1 MNPDLNRRSK
11 QATPTLSVTAL
22 TVQAARE
29 RGWGRCAFVKSS
41 VDRRRDGRSD
51 CGEKGQM
58 RLLTNDGFPPT
69 PTSAVAIFNVRFPPT
84 ATSTKAIRNDRLT
97 PTPAV
102 RRA

>member
-1 MNPDLNRRSK
+1 
-11 QATPTLSVTAL
+11 
-22 TVQAARE
+22 
-29 RGWGRCAFVKSS
+29 
-41 VDRRRDGRSD
+41 
-51 CGEKGQM
+51 M